1 MSKVYNLL
9 GCLLLAIAFTACEKN
24 EKQLYVFTSF
34 HEPATEG
41 LRFLYS
47 EDGMHW
53 DSLPGTWL
61 KPEVGKQ
68 HIMRD
73 PSIVSTPD
81 GTFHLVWT
89 SSWRGDLGFGY
100 AKSTDL
106 VNWTEQ
112 KFIPVM
118 AQDTTTVNVWAPELF
133 YDEDNDELMVVW
145 ASCIPGKFERGIEDE
160 KNNHRL
166 YYTKTKDFEHFT
178 PTKLLLDPGFSVID
192 AVITKRAQNDYAMV
206 LKDNTRPNRNLKIS
220 FAEHPEGPWA
230 PASEPFTENF
240 IEGPTVTK
248 VDSDYLI
255 YFDVYQKKIYGAMR
269 TNDFINFT
277 DITHEVSVPKL
288 HKHGTIFKAPASI
301 IEAMKQ
307 KNSVK

>member
-1 MSKVYNLL
+1 MKKLTSLI
-9 GCLLLAIAFTACEKN
+9 GALLALALVACQPKE

-34 HEPATEG
+34 HEPATDG

-61 KPEVGKQ
+61 KPAVGKQ
-68 HIMRD
+68 QIMRD
-73 PSIVSTPD
+73 PSIVATPD

-100 AKSTDL
+100 ARSSDL
-106 VNWTEQ
+106 VHWSEQ
-112 KFIPVM
+112 QFIPAM
-118 AQDTTTVNVWAPELF
+118 QHDTTTVNVWAPELF
-133 YDEDNDELMVVW
+133 YDDTTEELMIVW
-145 ASCIPGKFERGIEDE
+145 ASCVPGKFERGIEDE

-166 YYTKTKDFEHFT
+166 YYTKTKDFKTFT
-178 PTKLLLDPGFSVID
+178 PTQLLYDPGFSVID
-192 AVITKRAQNDYAMV
+192 AVITKRAEKDYVMV

-230 PASEPFTENF
+230 PAGEAFTENF
-240 IEGPTVTK
+240 VEGPTVAK
-248 VDSDYLI
+248 VNDDYLI

-269 TNDFINFT
+269 TADFVHFT
-277 DITHEVSVPKL
+277 DITHEVKLPAL
-288 HKHGTIFKAPASI
+288 HKHGTIFRAPASV

-307 KNSVK
+307 